1 MIVYKDGKLY
11 KHTYVAPKKIEFSI
25 ERMLEFRQEDC
36 GCALCNPNNDREMPN
51 RIKSRSYY
59 LEDGEIGIAIYQDP
73 DFDPTNPKGEN
84 LEIIAKNNVYGVMCM
99 YTKDRDAMIT
109 RTNVVL
115 DLNKIVFYSSL
126 PSEVQNAFR

>member
-11 KHTYVAPKKIEFSI
+11 KHVYMAPKKIEFNF

-36 GCALCNPNNDREMPN
+36 GCALCNPDNDRDMPN

-59 LEDGEIGIAIYQDP
+59 LEDGEIGIAMYQDHLY
-73 DFDPTNPKGEN
+73 DSKNPNGEN
-84 LEIIAKNNVYGVMCM
+84 IEIITNNDIYGIMVI
-99 YTKDRDAMIT
+99 YDKTRDVILS
-109 RTNVVL
+109 RTGKEL
-115 DLNKIVFYSSL
+115 DLSKIIFYASL